1 MWGGIVTLTSPFLGK
16 RPPCGAIKPPRLSL
30 RALGAP
36 DLYSGSDVVLSVGR
50 DGALSHNT
58 QPQSDR
64 VRRWEERCVSAV
76 AYNPSFA
83 GRQFVPSARAVAEER
98 LLLPCMIWGHAL
110 GKAGPQSSLH
120 FRISE
125 LPAPLPATRL
135 QIPVIKQ
142 LRGWPVI
149 ASGQC
154 HQQERPS
161 FNPA

>member
-1 MWGGIVTLTSPFLGK
+1 MRGYQASP
-16 RPPCGAIKPPRLSL
+16 PQPSS
-30 RALGAP
+30 LGAP
-36 DLYSGSDVVLSVGR
+36 ASRPEVTLFFVC
-50 DGALSHNT
+50 GARWRTL
-58 QPQSDR
+58 PQSDR

-76 AYNPSFA
+76 AFNPTFA
-83 GRQFVPSARAVAEER
+83 GRHFVPSARAVAEER

-135 QIPVIKQ
+135 QIPVTKQ